1 MYLCLIF
8 LFKNRDQR
16 PKIELCIKLQP
27 NWKKDEGA
35 LISISVSGGWGV
47 GDGEEELGAKDFT
60 WSGTAAKIASGLLI
74 SYAVRQTS
82 HLTFK
87 ALQQKQKLIVIVL
100 EQIKGKLWPRTGSS
114 LRMRP

>member
-1 MYLCLIF
+1 M
-8 LFKNRDQR
+8 
-16 PKIELCIKLQP
+16 
-27 NWKKDEGA
+27 
-35 LISISVSGGWGV
+35 

-82 HLTFK
+82 HLTIK

-100 EQIKGKLWPRTGSS
+100 
-114 LRMRP
+114 